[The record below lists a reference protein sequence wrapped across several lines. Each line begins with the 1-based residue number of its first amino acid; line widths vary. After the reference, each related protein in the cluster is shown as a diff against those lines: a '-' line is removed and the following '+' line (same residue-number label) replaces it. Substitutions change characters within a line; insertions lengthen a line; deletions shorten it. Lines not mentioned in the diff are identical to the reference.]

1 MGTLSWWAPW
11 HHTGPCKWKAK
22 GSELENG
29 SVTMAVEVVVMCF
42 EDGRKGHEERNMG
55 GPYKLEKQEI
65 ALTWSLQKA
74 CSTGHTS
81 LLAQ

>member
-11 HHTGPCKWKAK
+11 RHTGPCKWKAK

-29 SVTMAVEVVVMCF
+29 SVTMAVEVAVMCF

-55 GPYKLEKQEI
+55 GPYKLENRKWLSPGASRRHA
-65 ALTWSLQKA
+65 ALATP
-74 CSTGHTS
+74 CF
-81 LLAQ
+81 